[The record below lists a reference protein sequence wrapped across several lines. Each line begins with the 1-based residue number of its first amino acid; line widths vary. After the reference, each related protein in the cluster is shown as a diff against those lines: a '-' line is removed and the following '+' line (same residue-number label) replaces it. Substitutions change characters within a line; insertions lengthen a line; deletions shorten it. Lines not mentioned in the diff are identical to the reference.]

1 MLTMHILCIF
11 LLLIMYFFVRL
22 VEICFFLGYLVKN
35 RPASVTGHAK
45 KKGSKVLESKLGHS
59 RAAEK
64 RISLL

>member
-11 LLLIMYFFVRL
+11 LLLIINFFVRL

-45 KKGSKVLESKLGHS
+45 KK
-59 RAAEK
+59 
-64 RISLL
+64 RIKGARVKIRSQ